1 MAPVTEAKGS
11 PTLRVQKVRVL
22 RQLAKKQA
30 FGQLVKSC
38 ELHPDVSQQPTCPAA
53 KKWNCC
59 GETFDSMAE
68 ICKHVSRYHH
78 NKVEEEAAKLLS
90 SLHMSD
96 VESTEQPR
104 TPNLV
109 EVSKDSKKQNCE
121 EVDKSEEPE
130 EVAWLP
136 DVSNMDLGDP
146 NNERS
151 GLVTLF
157 YKYCEVERPVE
168 LEVWQRDL
176 CTRLKLTGK
185 VRVSA
190 EGINATVGGSSQ
202 AVHLYI
208 QAVREHP
215 LFCHM
220 TAQEFKLSPGSARHF
235 HGGLKVGV
243 YQELVPMGVDPSC
256 ASYKEAGVHL
266 SVDEFHERLERHLQT
281 EDDTDRTVFVDCRN
295 FYESRIGHFQGAVAP
310 DIRKFSYWPE
320 YVDKNTEFFQDKTV
334 VIFCTGGIRCEK
346 GSAYLK
352 SKGVCKDVLQL
363 EGGIHKYMEKYPN
376 GYFRGKL
383 FVFDDRYAIPA
394 NSDIVGKCFYCK
406 EAWDEYKPCSSAH
419 CHQLVLSCDRCTAAG
434 WTTCCR
440 DCQLQAAGASARGVR
455 CREECACTKG
465 RRRIPVEV

>member
-1 MAPVTEAKGS
+1 MAPVTEAKQS
-11 PTLRVQKVRVL
+11 LNPRAQRARVL

-30 FGQLVKSC
+30 FGQLVRSC
-38 ELHPDVSQQPTCPAA
+38 ELHPDDSQQFQCT

-59 GETFDSMAE
+59 GEMFDSTAD
-68 ICKHVSRYHH
+68 ICKHVSRLHH
-78 NKVEEEAAKLLS
+78 DKVEEEAAKVIS
-90 SLHMSD
+90 SLQISD
-96 VESTEQPR
+96 VKITKLPR
-104 TPNLV
+104 TLN
-109 EVSKDSKKQNCE
+109 
-121 EVDKSEEPE
+121 SEEPNNSRKE
-130 EVAWLP
+130 KSVAVNKSSEPEGVSWLP

-146 NNERS
+146 NDERH

-157 YKYCEVERPVE
+157 YKYCEVDRPKE

-202 AVHLYI
+202 AVHIYI
-208 QAVREHP
+208 QAVRAHP
-215 LFCHM
+215 LFSHM
-220 TAQEFKLSPGSARHF
+220 IAEEFKLSPGSARHF
-235 HGGLKVGV
+235 PGGLKVGV
-243 YQELVPMGVDPSC
+243 YQELVPMGVDSSC
-256 ASYKEAGVHL
+256 VSFREAGVHL
-266 SVDEFHERLERHLQT
+266 SAEDFHEMLEQHLQT
-281 EDDTDRTVFVDCRN
+281 EDDKDSTVFVDCRN
-295 FYESRIGHFQGAVAP
+295 FYESRIGHFLGAVAP

-320 YVDKNTEFFQDKTV
+320 YVDKNTQFFQDKTV
-334 VIFCTGGIRCEK
+334 VMFCTGGIRCEK

-406 EAWDEYKPCSSAH
+406 DAWDEYKPCSSAH

-434 WTTCCR
+434 RTACCR
-440 DCQLQAAGASARGVR
+440 ECQLQAAGALAQGVR

-465 RRRIPVEV
+465 RRRIPVET

>member
-1 MAPVTEAKGS
+1 MAPVTEAKQS
-11 PTLRVQKVRVL
+11 PTPRSRKARVL
-22 RQLAKKQA
+22 CQLAKKQA
-30 FGQLVKSC
+30 FSQLVKSC
-38 ELHPDVSQQPTCPAA
+38 ELHPDDSQQLTCTSLM
-53 KKWNCC
+53 KWNCC
-59 GETFDSMAE
+59 GETFDNTAD
-68 ICKHVSRYHH
+68 ICQHVSRYHGD
-78 NKVEEEAAKLLS
+78 KVEEEAAKVIS
-90 SLHMSD
+90 SQISD
-96 VESTEQPR
+96 VKKAKKPR
-104 TPNLV
+104 TPDVLSI
-109 EVSKDSKKQNCE
+109 ESTDSKKENSTKVNKTQ
-121 EVDKSEEPE
+121 EPG
-130 EVAWLP
+130 EVAWMP

-146 NNERS
+146 NDERN

-157 YKYCEVERPVE
+157 YKYCQVERPEE

-202 AVHLYI
+202 AVYSYI
-208 QAVREHP
+208 QAVRAHP

-220 TAQEFKLSPGSARHF
+220 TSQEFKLSPGSATSF
-235 HGGLKVGV
+235 PGGLKVGV
-243 YQELVPMGVDPSC
+243 YQELVPMGVDSSC
-256 ASYKEAGVHL
+256 VSFREAGVHL
-266 SVDEFHERLERHLQT
+266 SVDDFHGMLEQHLQR
-281 EDDTDRTVFVDCRN
+281 DDRDSTVFVDCRN
-295 FYESRIGHFQGAVAP
+295 FYESRIGHFLGAVAP

-320 YVDKNTEFFQDKTV
+320 YVDKNTQFFQDKTV
-334 VIFCTGGIRCEK
+334 VMFCTGGIRCEK

-394 NSDIVGKCFYCK
+394 NSDIVGECFYCK
-406 EAWDEYKPCSSAH
+406 EAWDKYQPCSSAH

-434 WTTCCR
+434 YTACCR
-440 DCQLQAAGASARGVR
+440 ECQLQAARDSAQGVR

>member
-1 MAPVTEAKGS
+1 M
-11 PTLRVQKVRVL
+11 
-22 RQLAKKQA
+22 QA
-30 FGQLVKSC
+30 FSQLVKSC
-38 ELHPDVSQQPTCPAA
+38 ELHPDDSQQLTCTSLM
-53 KKWNCC
+53 KWNCC
-59 GETFDSMAE
+59 GETFDNTAD
-68 ICKHVSRYHH
+68 ICQHVSRYHGD
-78 NKVEEEAAKLLS
+78 KVEEEAAKVIS
-90 SLHMSD
+90 SQISD
-96 VESTEQPR
+96 VKKAKKPR
-104 TPNLV
+104 TPDVLSI
-109 EVSKDSKKQNCE
+109 ESTDSKKENSTKVNKTQ
-121 EVDKSEEPE
+121 EPG
-130 EVAWLP
+130 EVAWMP

-146 NNERS
+146 NDERN

-157 YKYCEVERPVE
+157 YKYCQVERPEE

-202 AVHLYI
+202 AVYSYI
-208 QAVREHP
+208 QAVRAHP

-220 TAQEFKLSPGSARHF
+220 TSQEFK
-235 HGGLKVGV
+235 
-243 YQELVPMGVDPSC
+243 
-256 ASYKEAGVHL
+256 
-266 SVDEFHERLERHLQT
+266 
-281 EDDTDRTVFVDCRN
+281 
-295 FYESRIGHFQGAVAP
+295 GHFLGAVAP

-320 YVDKNTEFFQDKTV
+320 YVDKNTQFFQDKTV
-334 VIFCTGGIRCEK
+334 VMFCTGGIRCEK

-394 NSDIVGKCFYCK
+394 NSDIVGECFYCK
-406 EAWDEYKPCSSAH
+406 EAWDKYQPCSSAH

-434 WTTCCR
+434 YTACCR
-440 DCQLQAAGASARGVR
+440 ECQLQAARDSAQGVR